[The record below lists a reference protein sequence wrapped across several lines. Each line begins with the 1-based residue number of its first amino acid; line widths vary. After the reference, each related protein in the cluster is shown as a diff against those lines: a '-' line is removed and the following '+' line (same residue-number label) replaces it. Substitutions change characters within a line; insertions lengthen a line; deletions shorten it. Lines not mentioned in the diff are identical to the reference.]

1 MFERGEI
8 STQYSYLIDDNVLED
23 WTLYWFAIDC
33 IGTIYHIV
41 VVGVVVLIVLMELSV
56 KIGAIVGFS
65 KICVTTYGWR
75 VNDDRARGK
84 REKEQV

>member
-41 VVGVVVLIVLMELSV
+41 VVGVVRYDI
-56 KIGAIVGFS
+56 
-65 KICVTTYGWR
+65 
-75 VNDDRARGK
+75 
-84 REKEQV
+84 